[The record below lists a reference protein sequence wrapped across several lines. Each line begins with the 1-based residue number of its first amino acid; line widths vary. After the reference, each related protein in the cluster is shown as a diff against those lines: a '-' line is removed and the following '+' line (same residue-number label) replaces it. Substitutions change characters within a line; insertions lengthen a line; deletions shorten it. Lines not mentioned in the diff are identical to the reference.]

1 MVERRKDK
9 SHKMAAALD
18 MKEVLMIG
26 KHPNDDDVGYVSSL
40 FSHAWMVPHTVAV
53 VDTLC

>member
-1 MVERRKDK
+1 MVERRRDK